1 MNYKA
6 PDNSLHYIEPEYAH
20 FLPAGSMPITEQEAE
35 ALRIANT
42 PAPTPLSPL
51 EQIRAIEAAKA
62 DDVAKVTRQVLL
74 MQTVAIAMARPDAQA
89 LTDGMTPEQ
98 AQAAVTSLLVDT
110 DPGFKLMFELEQAIE
125 PLRAQIP

>member
-1 MNYKA
+1 M
-6 PDNSLHYIEPEYAH
+6 SYIDRNEQNQIVGLYANPQYEGQEY
-20 FLPAGSMPITEQEAE
+20 LEGAE
-35 ALRIANT
+35 MHV
-42 PAPTPLSPL
+42 PAPSPLS
-51 EQIRAIEAAKA
+51 QIRAIEAAKA
-62 DDVAKVTRQVLL
+62 DDVAKVTRQALL

-98 AQAAVTSLLVDT
+98 AQAAATSLLVDT